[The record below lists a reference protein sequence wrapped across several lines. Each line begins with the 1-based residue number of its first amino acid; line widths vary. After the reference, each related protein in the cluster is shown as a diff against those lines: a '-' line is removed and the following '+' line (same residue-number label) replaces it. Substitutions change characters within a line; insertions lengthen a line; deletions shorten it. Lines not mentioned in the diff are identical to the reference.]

1 MTISYAITVSTEL
14 EEIMNLIPFLYSIK
28 RKEDEI
34 CVLLDKPKASQGLI
48 DLLYKY
54 SSNDYIKLK
63 ESAFNN
69 HFADWK
75 NELNKICSGDYIFQ
89 IDADELPNEE
99 LLEALPGI
107 LSNSDSDVKLTPRVN
122 IVEGITPQ
130 HLQMWGWKQN
140 NKGWVQF
147 PDYQWRIYKN
157 SPDIKWKN
165 KIHEVLD
172 GYKNYANLPE
182 LEEYCLYHPKT
193 VERQEKQNNYY
204 NTSYLFLYFLYPLK

>member
-75 NELNKICSGDYIFQ
+75 NELNKMCSGDWIVN
-89 IDADELPNEE
+89 IDADEMPHTNLMENLPYILENNESDI
-99 LLEALPGI
+99 I
-107 LSNSDSDVKLTPRVN
+107 LIPRIN
-122 IVEGITPQ
+122 IVKGITPY
-130 HLQMWGWKQN
+130 HLQAWGWKQN
-140 NKGWVQF
+140 EKSWCQY
-147 PDYQWRIYKN
+147 PDFQWRIYKN
-157 SPDIKWKN
+157 KEDIKWKN
-165 KIHEVLD
+165 KVHEVLD
-172 GYKNYANLPE
+172 GYKTYSNLPE
-182 LEEYCLYHPKT
+182 LEEYSLYHIKSI
-193 VERQEKQNNYY
+193 ERQEKQNQYY
-204 NTSYLFLYFLYPLK
+204 NEL